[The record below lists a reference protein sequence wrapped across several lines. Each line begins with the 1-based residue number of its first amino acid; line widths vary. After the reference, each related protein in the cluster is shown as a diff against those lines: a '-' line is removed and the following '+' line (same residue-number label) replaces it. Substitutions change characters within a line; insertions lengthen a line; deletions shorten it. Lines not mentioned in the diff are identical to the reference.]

1 MKKIRLIISY
11 KIYNLI
17 LSSGSTFQYVDGICQ
32 SLKASEILI
41 KISYNEQLPFSVLIL
56 TILPVIQWI
65 DKIIIMWKRKTLKD
79 IPRARSISE

>member
-32 SLKASEILI
+32 SLKASKILI

-56 TILPVIQWI
+56 TILPVLDWI
-65 DKIIIMWKRKTLKD
+65 DKIIIMWKRKTLRD
-79 IPRARSISE
+79 ISLPRSNGE